1 MMRSLALFLYW
12 VALGIG
18 GGVADA
24 RPIDNFRAM
33 KFRNIVKQQLEFSC
47 GAASLATILTY
58 YWGRPTQEAEILD
71 LVEPRYPGA
80 LRQELKNDGM
90 SADDI
95 AYAASRLKF
104 QAVPVAVALE
114 QLKNL
119 KAPVIIHTKRGK
131 LEHFSVLK
139 YVDNGRYFLADS
151 IVGNRILNEKEFNAQ
166 YSGFIIVVGKHQA
179 DLPAAALLSKK
190 NQNADPRVSLS
201 TSLGLGWDRSSPGFR

>member
-1 MMRSLALFLYW
+1 MRLPALFLFFL
-12 VALGIG
+12 ALWIG
-18 GGVADA
+18 GGVANA
-24 RPIDNFRAM
+24 RPIESYRAA
-33 KFRNIVKQQLEFSC
+33 KFKNIVKQKLEFSC

-58 YWGRPTQEAEILD
+58 YWGRPTQEAEILE

-80 LRQELKNDGM
+80 LHEELKNEGM

-104 QAVPVAVALE
+104 QAVPVAVAPQ

-131 LEHFSVLK
+131 IEHFSVLK
-139 YVDNGRYFLADS
+139 YVDNRRYLLADS
-151 IVGNRILNEKEFNAQ
+151 IVGNRILNEREFNAQ
-166 YSGFIIVVGKHQA
+166 YTGFIIVVGKYRA
-179 DLPAAALLSKK
+179 DLPGDAALSKK
-190 NQNADPRVSLS
+190 GQNADPRVSLS